1 LFLFLLL
8 LWRRTFELTNK
19 SNQRKATRKQ
29 GNKETR
35 KQGNKE
41 TTRTMA
47 SATIYGF
54 DRPFAFDQ
62 LKLGTPV
69 SKGKTSST
77 NSSYLMRLK
86 WNDQPLYLQPP
97 KCFAKQSILRS
108 GKQFYCDLVF
118 SIEDEEFLRWL
129 EQLET
134 QVVDLLYARR
144 NDWFETELDRNEI
157 ENYLQPHG
165 KSIDG
170 GKKYV
175 IRVALPSNLGK
186 CDLKIYDHQETEVAL
201 DAVKEHT
208 ALYSILECKGIRCSL
223 RSFQFEFEVKQ
234 MMLAAPETL
243 FEQCM
248 IHRRSDEPKPSTQ
261 HDPVKQEQVE
271 ERKQEKKQEHV
282 EPTKQEQVEE
292 PVEPTK
298 QEQEQEQVPTKQEDF
313 EERKREAHPFN
324 EQPEAIMTLEDPEQ
338 NNDDHDDDSNIMVL
352 KPRDDVYYKLY
363 REAKRK
369 AKEAKWIALTSYLEA
384 QNIKSTYFGNS
395 VVSDD
400 DDDDDDDD
408 LMTSK

>member
-1 LFLFLLL
+1 
-8 LWRRTFELTNK
+8 
-19 SNQRKATRKQ
+19 
-29 GNKETR
+29 
-35 KQGNKE
+35 
-41 TTRTMA
+41 MA

-69 SKGKTSST
+69 SKGKTSSS

-86 WNDQPLYLQPP
+86 WNDQALYLQPP

-248 IHRRSDEPKPSTQ
+248 IHRRSDEPKPKQ
-261 HDPVKQEQVE
+261 VKQEQVE
-271 ERKQEKKQEHV
+271 ERKQERKQEHVEEPVEPKPTKQEQEQEHV
-282 EPTKQEQVEE
+282 EPTKQEY
-292 PVEPTK
+292 VEPTK
-298 QEQEQEQVPTKQEDF
+298 KEDV
-313 EERKREAHPFN
+313 EERKREPHPFN

-338 NNDDHDDDSNIMVL
+338 DNDDNDDGSNIMVL

-400 DDDDDDDD
+400 DDDDDD

>member
-1 LFLFLLL
+1 LATHV
-8 LWRRTFELTNK
+8 RTGKQIK
-19 SNQRKATRKQ
+19 SKKCI
-29 GNKETR
+29 KETR
-35 KQGNKE
+35 KQGNKG

-201 DAVKEHT
+201 DTVKEHT

-248 IHRRSDEPKPSTQ
+248 IHRRSDEPKP
-261 HDPVKQEQVE
+261 VKQEQVE

-292 PVEPTK
+292 HVEPTKQEQVEEPVEPTK
-298 QEQEQEQVPTKQEDF
+298 QEQEQEQEQVPTKQEVF
-313 EERKREAHPFN
+313 EERKREAHPFPFN

-338 NNDDHDDDSNIMVL
+338 DNDDHDNDSNIMVL

-400 DDDDDDDD
+400 DDDDDD